1 MRLYPAIDLKGGQCV
16 RLKMGDF
23 NKVNVYSEHP
33 FEIARDFESM
43 GAEYL
48 HVVDLDAA
56 LSGHGVNEQAIRQI
70 IGVVNIPVQTG
81 GGIRTKA
88 DIEKKLDMGLSRVII
103 GTKALEEPE
112 FVEAAVEEFGADRIV
127 VGIDA
132 KDGMVAVRGWET
144 VSTVSAIELALKMK
158 QIGVTTIIYTDIS
171 RDGMLTG
178 PNIEYTEKM
187 VKETGMDIV
196 ASGGMS
202 RMEDLLALQKIN
214 VEGAIIGKALY
225 ENKIDLKEAL
235 EKTK

>member
-112 FVEAAVEEFGADRIV
+112 FVEAAAKEFGADRIV